1 MSVSINDRPVT
12 MADVRRGLEAL
23 LDQPDTT
30 NSNGSVIEGNGH
42 NGRADAKELASPPI
56 SESSAQAEPAYKPD
70 AELLGKEVAAAVQL
84 FPPAIIKRL
93 EREVQAGTIDPQKI
107 IEFKVDLDRHV
118 EVNTGELRL
127 TPLGDYNSTRDNS
140 LKITQNDLIRIRDN
154 TTYDPASGRGGLKNN
169 PTDLSRFSIDEDSN
183 LITIR
188 VGKIATSP
196 LPDEIREIVEDA
208 VNNNKKVLFLGRT
221 GVGKTTLIRQI
232 SKFLSDEGIGAS
244 VFDKSREI
252 GGPGLTPNPEAIGF
266 RARRFVLKP
275 LQDIA
280 EALIC
285 MLENHNPKV
294 LIADEI
300 SNKKQFEAL
309 ARMITEKGI
318 PTALIFTHGTTLA
331 MAMHSEN
338 ARELLT
344 KIDNVIVGDD
354 TAQRTGNGDVQNK
367 IRPNVV
373 GHPLAD
379 VVVEMVAPGVY
390 VVHRDVLDSMK
401 KLAAGEEPTVEVY
414 PRGTDIR
421 KYRSEKAAQFIEP
434 MKMPDPMERGK
445 NNNSKSSNSAVN
457 FSALRS
463 KQVVDKAHASEFE
476 EEIPR
481 RGQEPQRK
489 PSHVS
494 KTDIKNMSDKRL
506 QNSHDEI
513 AQIPEL
519 KRNARQ
525 GALLPRL
532 AKEIARRDNKK
543 QQQSK
548 FNQELTD

>member
-1 MSVSINDRPVT
+1 MSVSINDRSVT

-23 LDQPDTT
+23 LNQPYTI

-42 NGRADAKELASPPI
+42 NGRANAEELASLPT
-56 SESSAQAEPAYKPD
+56 SESSAQAEPAYKPK
-70 AELLGKEVAAAVQL
+70 EKLLGKEVAAAVQL

-127 TPLGDYNSTRDNS
+127 TPLGDYNNTRDNS

-196 LPDEIREIVEDA
+196 LPDEIRDIVEDA
-208 VNNNKKVLFLGRT
+208 VNNKKKVLFLGRT

-244 VFDKSREI
+244 VFDKSGEI

-266 RARRFVLKP
+266 RARRFVPKP

-280 EALIC
+280 EALIR

-294 LIADEI
+294 LMVDEL
-300 SNKKQFEAL
+300 SNHKQFEAV
-309 ARMITEKGI
+309 ARMIREKGI
-318 PTALIFTHGTTLA
+318 PTALIFTHGETLGK
-331 MAMHSEN
+331 AMHPEN
-338 ARELLT
+338 TETVKHLLAPIREVT
-344 KIDNVIVGDD
+344 VGDE
-354 TAQRTGNGDVQNK
+354 AAKRTGNGAVIDFIRNK
-367 IRPNVV
+367 IHPIVV
-373 GHPLAD
+373 GRPLAD
-379 VVVEMVAPGVY
+379 IVVEMVAPGVY

-401 KLAAGEEPTVEVY
+401 KLAAGQEPIVEVY

-421 KYRSEKAAQFIEP
+421 KYRSKEAEQFIEP
-434 MKMPDPMERGK
+434 TEIFDPMERGK
-445 NNNSKSSNSAVN
+445 INSKPSNSAGN
-457 FSALRS
+457 SSALISQRL
-463 KQVVDKAHASEFE
+463 VDEAIESEDEFPNS
-476 EEIPR
+476 IT
-481 RGQEPQRK
+481 RGQERQRV
-489 PSHVS
+489 PSRVP
-494 KTDIKNMSDKRL
+494 KGKIVNMTDDQLRTL
-506 QNSHDEI
+506 HDRI
-513 AQIPEL
+513 ASVPESTRTKDQRSSL
-519 KRNARQ
+519 V
-525 GALLPRL
+525 RL
-532 AKEIARRDNKK
+532 AREMELRKN
-543 QQQSK
+543 QQQ
-548 FNQELTD
+548 